1 MPLEPAHR
9 APASPRLAAFDNHP
23 RSSPA
28 EPTILDSTP
37 PPTPFCNACRPLA
50 TPASLRINML
60 RSDALDYDLPPHLI
74 AAYPCPQRDASRMMV
89 LDRSG
94 RILAHRYARDLPEYF
109 GPGDAM
115 ILNDSRVIPARF
127 TARRLDTG
135 GRIEGL
141 YLASRSEP
149 RQADALLRP
158 GSRVRLATPYVIES
172 PSGDL
177 EDSRLTVL
185 GREKDHWLIRL
196 DGPLS
201 WSEALGRAG
210 HAPLPPYILSRRR
223 EAGDASL
230 DTPEDRARYQTVY
243 AGPEGAVAAPTA
255 GLHFTEDLLAECR
268 RRGVDLGFLTLHVGA
283 GTFKPVETEF
293 VEQHPIHEEWF
304 TVSAATLELLRRTR
318 NRGGRLIAV
327 GTTSVRALESL
338 PDPPPDQTLTAATRL
353 LITPGFRFRRVDGLL
368 TNFHLPRSSLMALV
382 AAVIGVEPL
391 LAAYREAIAREYRF
405 YSYGDC
411 MLILP

>member
-1 MPLEPAHR
+1 
-9 APASPRLAAFDNHP
+9 
-23 RSSPA
+23 
-28 EPTILDSTP
+28 
-37 PPTPFCNACRPLA
+37 
-50 TPASLRINML
+50 ML
-60 RSDALDYDLPPHLI
+60 RPDALDYDLPPHLI
-74 AAYPCPQRDASRMMV
+74 AAYPSPQRDASRMMV

-94 RILAHRYARDLPEYF
+94 RILAHRHARDLPEYLQ
-109 GPGDAM
+109 PGDAM

-135 GRIEGL
+135 GRLEGL
-141 YLASRSEP
+141 YLGPRADSRE
-149 RQADALLRP
+149 ADALLRP

-177 EDSRLTVL
+177 KDSRLTVL
-185 GREKDHWLIRL
+185 GREEDHWRVHL
-196 DGPLS
+196 DGPLP

-268 RRGVDLGFLTLHVGA
+268 RRGVDMGFLTLHVGA

-293 VEQHPIHEEWF
+293 VEQHPMHEEWF

-338 PDPPPDQTLTAATRL
+338 PDPPPDQTRTAATRL
-353 LITPGFRFRRVDGLL
+353 LITPGYRLRRVDGLL

-382 AAVIGVEPL
+382 AALIGVEPL

-411 MLILP
+411 MFILP